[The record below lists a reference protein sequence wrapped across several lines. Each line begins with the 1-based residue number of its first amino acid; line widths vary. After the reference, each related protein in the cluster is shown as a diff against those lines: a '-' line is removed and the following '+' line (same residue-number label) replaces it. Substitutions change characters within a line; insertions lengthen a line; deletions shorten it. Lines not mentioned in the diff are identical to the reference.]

1 MWARVKGKT
10 ENHLLRLPFKAAY
23 MFRPGFI
30 QPMKGV
36 RSKTRLYQAL
46 YTVVG
51 PIYPLLK
58 RLFPNRVTTS
68 QILGRAMIGVA
79 RSGYPKSIIDVPD
92 INEVG
97 RVEGESA

>member
-23 MFRPGFI
+23 VFRPGFI

-46 YTVVG
+46 YTVVSPLY
-51 PIYPLLK
+51 PILK
-58 RLFPNRVTTS
+58 RIFPRFLTTS
-68 QILGRAMIGVA
+68 QILGRAMIRIA
-79 RSGYPKSIIDVPD
+79 ASGYPKSVIEIPD
-92 INEVG
+92 INELG
-97 RVEGESA
+97 AGQ